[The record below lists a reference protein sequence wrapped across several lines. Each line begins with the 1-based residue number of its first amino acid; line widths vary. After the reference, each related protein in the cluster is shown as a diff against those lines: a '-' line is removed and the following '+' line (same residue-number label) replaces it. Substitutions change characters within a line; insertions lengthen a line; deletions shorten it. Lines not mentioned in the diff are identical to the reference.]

1 MGIPYSIYKKKK
13 FYFPELKIYQENIS
27 VNGEHYS
34 GKTKFAI
41 ECILKPLLKTKKV
54 KLWMWDVHGLGAQ
67 SGYFEDNQ
75 IVYYLD
81 ELSEGT
87 QCYVPEDKSKKNFD
101 EFCGLCVDQYN
112 LHVVLDELHNY
123 MSAQTMT
130 PNLSK
135 LIRDVA
141 SNRGV
146 TYTGI
151 WQRVSEGH
159 KAAMSNARHKF
170 LFKYDI
176 SDQDRYLRIF
186 GKEADL
192 FMKPEDRKYFADCK
206 ICKKPYKECSKSNQ
220 HLYEPYYPIL
230 DHYSFLYKDD
240 KLMKSEVFNGGF

>member
-1 MGIPYSIYKKKK
+1 MGLAYSIYKKKK
-13 FYFPELKIYQENIS
+13 FRFPQLRIYQENIS
-27 VNGEHYS
+27 VAGEHYS
-34 GKTKFAI
+34 GKTEFAK
-41 ECILKPLLKTKKV
+41 ECIVKPLLKTKKI
-54 KLWMWDVHGLGAQ
+54 KLWAFDYHAILAN
-67 SGYFEDNQ
+67 SGYFEPNQ

-87 QCYVPEDKSKKNFD
+87 QCYVPEDKSKKHFD
-101 EFCGLCVDQYN
+101 EFCKLCVDQYN

-130 PNLSK
+130 PNLAK

-141 SNRGV
+141 SNQGV
-146 TYTGI
+146 TYTAI

-159 KAAMSNARHKF
+159 KSVMSNARHKF

-176 SDQDRYLRIF
+176 ADQDRYLRIF

-192 FMKPEDRKYFADCK
+192 FMKPEDRKYFNECE
-206 ICKKPYKECSKSNQ
+206 ICKHSFKVCYSRKLHEFKP
-220 HLYEPYYPIL
+220 HYPIL
-230 DHYSFLYKDD
+230 ADFSFLYKDD

>member
-1 MGIPYSIYKKKK
+1 
-13 FYFPELKIYQENIS
+13 
-27 VNGEHYS
+27 
-34 GKTKFAI
+34 
-41 ECILKPLLKTKKV
+41 
-54 KLWMWDVHGLGAQ
+54 MWDYHGLGAK
-67 SGYFEDNQ
+67 SGFFEPNQ

-87 QCYVPEDKSKKNFD
+87 QCYVPEDKSRKNFD
-101 EFCGLCVDQYN
+101 EFCGLCVEQYN
-112 LHVVLDELHNY
+112 LHVILDELHNY
-123 MSAQTMT
+123 FSAQTML
-130 PNLSK
+130 PNLAK

-146 TYTGI
+146 TYTAI

-159 KAAMSNARHKF
+159 KSAMSNARHKF

-192 FMKPEDRKYFADCK
+192 FMKPEDRKYFNDCA
-206 ICKKPYKECSKSNQ
+206 ICNQTYKTCVNAKPRTHEFVA
-220 HLYEPYYPIL
+220 HYPIL
-230 DHYSFLYKDD
+230 DQFSFLYKDD